1 MKTIQYVY
9 LHPKTPV
16 YAVVRKRNGGARR
29 STETSYWSAPFKHN
43 ESNVIVTFTSQHA
56 ATIASV
62 CLDEHV
68 ENSTLESMSYT
79 ASIMKMPLVVSTNS
93 FCDVESKEVID
104 EIFYTSRVLYNLY
117 DY

>member
-16 YAVVRKRNGGARR
+16 YAVVRKRNYTTR

-56 ATIASV
+56 ATITSV

-68 ENSTLESMSYT
+68 ESSTLESMSYT

-93 FCDVESKEVID
+93 FCDVESKEVVD
-104 EIFYTSRVLYNLY
+104 EIFYTSRVLYIDENY
-117 DY
+117 